1 MFDVFYIGPKPNLF
15 AFERPVTNLQEAQN
29 LCRTTYY
36 WVLNGFN
43 DYTGFD
49 FNYKPVP
56 WEQNY
61 THVWPSQWQQNG
73 GTILAPKHVTDH
85 QWYWHTTEV
94 ERTQAAPIFYMD
106 FHNPESAQQLADL
119 KLKHPDI
126 KSVRYIGTHLDVF
139 KRIIKQAK
147 SDYIWIISSICDYS
161 TFDFT
166 WHPSQWQAEMVHCFS
181 WTNEEHGRRGDT
193 FYVHVESFS
202 KQMCELELLDWFN
215 VIHYNNEQIVY
226 NYDFPTVVYKGDDL
240 ITAIKQYE
248 FSTPYAQF
256 IHEDDIDFSW
266 YQNICLWS
274 EKDRQVIPYTTNH
287 ASCLVPRDVKQYI
300 KTQVYDYPYLKT
312 FDIVCKR
319 SQKLEIKF
327 ISNGEP
333 DADYYFNH
341 CLEHSRGSNIE
352 RILNVNGR
360 VAAYR
365 AAAER
370 SRTDWFF
377 AVFAKLEIDK
387 EFDWDWQPDYW
398 QGPKHYIF
406 HARNPVNGLVYGH
419 QAMIAYNKHLV
430 LENTDP
436 GLDFTLSQSHEVV
449 PVISGTAHYNQD
461 PWTTWRTAFR
471 EVLKL
476 KHFFMTTPTVETE
489 FRLNKWS
496 TVAQGNHAK
505 WSILGAQDAIE
516 YYDSV
521 GGDYAKLKLSFE
533 WSWLK
538 QYADIKKYN
547 F

>member
-15 AFERPVTNLQEAQN
+15 DFERPVKNLEEARN

-36 WVLNGFN
+36 WVLNGHN

-49 FNYKPVP
+49 FDFKPVP
-56 WEQNY
+56 WEQDY

-73 GTILAPKHVTDH
+73 GTILAPKHITDH

-106 FHNPESAQQLADL
+106 FHNAESAQQLKDL
-119 KLKHPDI
+119 KLKHPDT

-147 SDYIWIISSICDYS
+147 SEYIWIISSICDYS
-161 TFDFT
+161 AFDFT
-166 WHPSQWQAEMVHCFS
+166 WHPSQWQEEMVHCFS

-193 FYVHVESFS
+193 FYIHVESFS

-226 NYDFPTVVYKGDDL
+226 NFDFPVVVYKGDDL

-248 FSTPYAQF
+248 FNTPYAQF

-287 ASCLVPRDVKQYI
+287 ASCLVPRDVKQHV

-319 SQKLEIKF
+319 SLRLEIKF

-333 DADYYFNH
+333 DADRYFNH

-352 RILNVNGR
+352 RIMNVNSR
-360 VAAYR
+360 AAAYR

-377 AVFAKLEIDK
+377 AVFAKLEVEKD
-387 EFDWDWQPDYW
+387 FDWDWQPDYW

-419 QAMIAYNKHLV
+419 QAMIAYNKRLV
-430 LENTDP
+430 LKTIDS

-449 PVISGTAHYNQD
+449 PIISGTAYYNQD

-476 KHFFMTTPTVETE
+476 KHFAVTAPTIETE

-496 TVAQGNHAK
+496 TVAQGNHAA
-505 WSILGAQDAIE
+505 WSIIGAQDALE

-521 GGDYAKLKLSFE
+521 QGDYSELQLSFE
-533 WSWLK
+533 WAWLK
-538 QYADIKKYN
+538 QYAATKKYI